1 MPKATLNGAVIAAS
15 AACAYR
21 TPRPDAVEIA
31 DHAAFYP
38 VVTIEFYEL
47 RRITPA

>member
-1 MPKATLNGAVIAAS
+1 MPEAIIHGAMITES

-21 TPRPDAVEIA
+21 TPRPEAVEIA

-38 VVTIEFYEL
+38 VVTIEF
-47 RRITPA
+47 